1 MAPQNS
7 RGRGTMVAFLAGATS
22 GTCSTLLFQPLDLV
36 KTRMQIHALALR
48 SAPAPAVCGCLWVE
62 QFLSERDLIYNL
74 KEPLSRLCLP
84 PTEQHLAILECW
96 QHSIPWLEKRTLVH
110 SGKALLLYVMHTV
123 ALLLVKWP
131 YSLSSLCCAGNAEVC
146 SRYWGLLCH
155 HPLPQVANRVR

>member
-62 QFLSERDLIYNL
+62 QFLSERDLIYWRNH
-74 KEPLSRLCLP
+74 CLVSVSP
-84 PTEQHLAILECW
+84 QQNSTW
-96 QHSIPWLEKRTLVH
+96 QYWN
-110 SGKALLLYVMHTV
+110 
-123 ALLLVKWP
+123 
-131 YSLSSLCCAGNAEVC
+131 AGNIQY
-146 SRYWGLLCH
+146 RD
-155 HPLPQVANRVR
+155 